1 MQVLVE
7 EEEVEELLYS
17 LKEEMAEVREQTV
30 LVVLMDQEAAEA
42 EIADTE
48 PLLLVLVLVVKVGTP
63 WSLSDNK

>member
-48 PLLLVLVLVVKVGTP
+48 TLLLVLVLVVKVGTP